1 MNQYI
6 RQRVKALSKSL
17 NKSDIITIF
26 WELDGIQSGSTVT
39 HFNAINRQ
47 VHDLSSNGYDII
59 DVVSG
64 SRFGS

>member
-6 RQRVKALSKSL
+6 RSRVKSLSKSL

-26 WELDGIQSGSTVT
+26 WELDGIYSGSTVT
-39 HFNAINRQ
+39 NFNAINRQ
-47 VHDLSSNGYDII
+47 VHDLSSNGYDVI
-59 DVVSG
+59 DIVSG